1 MNRWFPL
8 LILAGA
14 LLGLFGQ
21 EAAFAQP
28 TPVNLTEYAAA
39 AGQITPE
46 CAKMME
52 LAKQGQQPSNPCPE
66 MTPDCVAK
74 MGCSVALT
82 LLIPLTVD
90 ASADVHPTVPPQMP
104 VAALIGRDFGP
115 EPEPPALL
123 G

>member
-1 MNRWFPL
+1 MIRWFSL
-8 LILAGA
+8 LLLAGA

-21 EAAFAQP
+21 EAAFARAM
-28 TPVNLTEYAAA
+28 PVNLALSAGA
-39 AGQITPE
+39 AGQMTPE

-52 LAKQGQQPSNPCPE
+52 LTEQGQQPDNPCPG
-66 MTPDCVAK
+66 MTSDCVAK

-90 ASADVHPTVPPQMP
+90 ASPELHTAIPPQTP
-104 VAALIGRDFGP
+104 VPALIGRDFGP
-115 EPEPPALL
+115 EPEPPAFL

>member
-1 MNRWFPL
+1 MNRWFAL

-21 EAAFAQP
+21 EAAFAQS
-28 TPVNLTEYAAA
+28 TPANLTEYAAA
-39 AGQITPE
+39 AGQMTPE

-52 LAKQGQQPSNPCPE
+52 LAKQGQQPGNPCPE

-90 ASADVHPTVPPQMP
+90 ASADVQTAAPPQRP
-104 VAALIGRDFGP
+104 VATLIGRDFGP